1 MKYNIVILVLV
12 FISNLTF
19 SQDFLLKSVI
29 LDKET
34 NEAITYAEIQEIKSF
49 NFAISDAN
57 GVFEIL
63 LDSAVTQIEVS
74 HFNFKT
80 VRINVNV
87 YQPETIYV
95 EKKVIELDAVVV
107 KGSPLED
114 ISHTVVVTDDIK
126 KGSQI
131 RNTAELFND
140 IPGFSLQKR
149 SSTAVEP
156 SFRSFKYEEMNLKY
170 NGGSKMVHACPN
182 RMDPMTAHMIPEEVS
197 KIEVIKGPYTVRF
210 GQRFGPTVN
219 IITKVPT
226 PEEYGISGKVGTGY
240 ETNGNNL
247 LGRVELMYAKK
258 KFDLTVNGESRNFSD
273 YTDGNGTVVPS
284 GFLTNSYSV
293 KVGINPTAK
302 QRIQVDWREKY
313 GDNILHA
320 GLPMDSPKD
329 DSWLLSADYKYDQIS
344 KKIKSFTIKSYTS
357 YVDHIMD
364 NSLRPSFSQVEART
378 PVQSQT
384 YGGKTEFAFTP
395 STKMLI
401 YVGADADVIARQG
414 FRKMLRLTNPVGIPF
429 PEPIAMEMNVW
440 QGAIIQ
446 DYGLFTEGSYR
457 MNDNI
462 TGTIGIRGDYVLS
475 EMTDPDTEFLALY
488 DNNVENKT
496 DVTIG
501 GNVAVKYRKNGWQ
514 AQFAYGRGTRTPS
527 MVERY
532 IYRFSIGADPRE
544 YIGNPN
550 LKPEVNNQFE
560 LSVNRKIKQVKF
572 GSSVYYSL
580 FKDYIT
586 ARVNSSFVS
595 THGGSGGGANLA
607 PKQFWN
613 VDAYQ
618 YGFEAYFKY
627 KFHKDFEFS
636 SDINYTKAYNES
648 FQEPLAQITPLSTHF
663 GVKWESKKNWIDF
676 RSEYVAK
683 QDQIALT
690 FGETVTPAFFLLD
703 IRAGIKPSKN
713 VTVGGAILNV
723 LDQTY
728 YNHLNFSYINS
739 DINSG
744 KIYEAGR
751 SFSLFAKYSF

>member
-114 ISHTVVVTDDIK
+114 ISHTVVVTDDIE